1 MYQSTLEVLFSE
13 VQNHTPWRDHHPL
26 DIFRQGLMG
35 DIESGRKQLSYPVHL
50 DTDTFD
56 SDGNFMIYFLASNL
70 GGVTLSKDKSI
81 MIGAEAINL
90 NYFLDSTNEENE
102 IR

>member
-1 MYQSTLEVLFSE
+1 
-13 VQNHTPWRDHHPL
+13 
-26 DIFRQGLMG
+26 MG

-50 DTDTFD
+50 DTDTYD
-56 SDGNFMIYFLASNL
+56 SDGNFMIYILASNL

>member
-1 MYQSTLEVLFSE
+1 MKCKTIHY
-13 VQNHTPWRDHHPL
+13 PL
-26 DIFRQGLMG
+26 NIFRQGLMG
-35 DIESGRKQLSYPVHL
+35 DIESGNKQLSYPVHL

-70 GGVTLSKDKSI
+70 GGVILSKDKSI

-90 NYFLDSTNEENE
+90 NYFLDSTNEEND